1 MGKVLFIPLNQN
13 HVLIFQDIIKSL
25 ESNYEVLCH
34 DRISEAEQYH
44 TESILK
50 KKEIPYRHFSTEI
63 LRSPGDAFLIKVLK
77 FFEMKKTIRSAF
89 NEIKP
94 NLVVLAI
101 DNDPIAQIAVNESK
115 RRGIKTLLV
124 PEGLIKQDLIT
135 RDHYLSDYF
144 YKLLRVL
151 GIYIAYIKYGTGGCD
166 KILVSGKR
174 SLDILKKLGV
184 EREKMVMVGQQ
195 KYDSFLE
202 KIRKEKPVS
211 NEVKVYLYA
220 ASTRIFEEDGE
231 IRLIGKIAESANK
244 LNLDLIIKLHPRAP
258 QKPEDLLNLIENSG
272 TLRLKIIKE
281 GYETFEILKGVDA
294 VITIS
299 SAIILEALMMD
310 KECIAANYLAGRR
323 RFDYD
328 SYDAVYSIESEE
340 EIYDVLKD
348 SMLFKKS
355 YENKKRL
362 LEDEL
367 YKLDGKAGVRT
378 AEIIESMIS

>member
-1 MGKVLFIPLNQN
+1 MGKVLFLPLNQN
-13 HVLIFQDIIKSL
+13 HVLIFHEIIKSL
-25 ESNYEVLCH
+25 NCGYEVLCH
-34 DRISEAEQYH
+34 DRISEAKQYH
-44 TESILK
+44 TESILREK
-50 KKEIPYRHFSTEI
+50 GVPYRHVSNKIFRSPNDVFFIKVMKFFKLKNE
-63 LRSPGDAFLIKVLK
+63 LRSALD
-77 FFEMKKTIRSAF
+77 
-89 NEIKP
+89 EIQP
-94 NLVVLAI
+94 DLVVVAI
-101 DNDPIAQIAVNESK
+101 DNDPIAQIVLNESK
-115 RRGIKTLLV
+115 KRGIKTLLV

-144 YKLLRVL
+144 YKVLRLL

-166 KILVSGKR
+166 KILVSGKK

-184 EREKMVMVGQQ
+184 KKEKMVMVGQQ

-244 LNLDLIIKLHPRAP
+244 LNLDLIIKLHPRTP
-258 QKPEDLLNLIENSG
+258 QKPEDLLTLIKTNG

-310 KECIAANYLAGRR
+310 KECIAANYLAGKR

-328 SYDAVYSIESEE
+328 SYNAFYSIESEE
-340 EIYDVLKD
+340 EIYDVLKE
-348 SMLFKKS
+348 SILLKKS